1 MKKRTMKQI
10 KEEIHDKLNQTSK
23 SEISLHNTSKENITS
38 TNIHNTNDPN
48 DDINIGKEKA
58 REAHKKLKQET
69 AKLNHIITLLQ
80 IDKDMKT
87 SNDIKDLKD
96 YLTSHYDYFRNLFRQ
111 SEERFLKLIPLLRY
125 ELFKANERIMNFG
138 DEGDKCY
145 ILLKGTVGI
154 YKPFPVTKS
163 MTLRKYVEYL
173 DKVKN
178 EERNKSK
185 FERLLNYNSK
195 IDKNQLYLI
204 DFDYNKIPKYSLPL
218 DIVLEEERELAKGK
232 DGISFGEMALIKNEP
247 RNATIIALE
256 NCSLIS
262 IEKSDYNKIIKD
274 LEEQRI
280 IKELSTFK
288 GKYPIFKF
296 WPSGKCFPLISGLI
310 TQELMKDEYVYKQNE
325 FPDYIYLMKEGIFEI
340 SCYYNF
346 DTYERFIE
354 YIHDT
359 TYSLIPYIDN
369 IIEWKEDKISKRVDL
384 AFQKNLSPFIVDLDL
399 EDKVTL
405 SHKEQQISNSN
416 REDIAKNLEG
426 ELNKNKKLVFIT
438 KIRNLYSPDI
448 FGFVEALELK
458 QRLTTV
464 KCISQRGV
472 VLKFPSREFLQLLPT
487 DKRNNFILQQ
497 RIFEEKKYLIAQL
510 KNNAMA
516 KLNFVKINIDK
527 NLYIKKDFFI
537 NKSGKNN
544 SLDFKKIKLTK
555 DSESLAPINLF
566 QKYQL
571 SKNNSS
577 IFTINS
583 KTNNISKFTS
593 KQSFTTCEEN
603 NNSLNK
609 FPFDLSKR
617 KTKNSII
624 NGFKNSLIKLTK
636 HKMNSLKNLYPIIE
650 PKLKPSLSTTDI
662 KKLENH
668 TDNYVKYLRNNI
680 QYVKTPTNLRNKEIS
695 DLNLMTGK
703 RYINFEAEKIIN
715 EINKKNKLMR
725 KITMETREYNGLFL
739 PSVKMNLK
747 VSRNNKKNKSEV
759 VKIKKIQFKTGNI

>member
-23 SEISLHNTSKENITS
+23 SEISLHNTSKENIPS

-87 SNDIKDLKD
+87 NNDIKDLKD

-125 ELFKANERIMNFG
+125 ESFKANERIMNFG

-487 DKRNNFILQQ
+487 DNRNNFILQQ

-636 HKMNSLKNLYPIIE
+636 HKMNFLKNLYPIIE

-662 KKLENH
+662 KEIENH
-668 TDNYVKYLRNNI
+668 TDNYIKYLRNNI